1 MCRFK
6 YKNNQIHDELNGIRY
21 DDYDFHNGELVK
33 LLNNINRR
41 ADMNI
46 EACDKIRMDKEVYRE
61 FDFRVLS
68 IMKKYEIDSLDKLDQ
83 ILFEQKVW

>member
-6 YKNNQIHDELNGIRY
+6 YRNNQIHDELNDIRY
-21 DDYDFHNGELVK
+21 DVYDFHNGELVK
-33 LLNNINRR
+33 LLNDINRR

-61 FDFRVLS
+61 FDLRVLS

-83 ILFEQKVW
+83 VLFEQKVW

>member
-6 YKNNQIHDELNGIRY
+6 YKNNQIHDELNGINY

-33 LLNNINRR
+33 LLNDINRR

-46 EACDKIRMDKEVYRE
+46 EACDKIRMGKEVYRE

-68 IMKKYEIDSLDKLDQ
+68 IMKKYEIDSLEKLDQ
-83 ILFEQKVW
+83 VLFEQKVW